1 LIALGF
7 LASLLAGLC
16 TAVGALP
23 VLAAWRISARRQD
36 VMLGFA
42 AGVMLAASA
51 FSLIVPGLDV
61 ATEDYG
67 EFAAAL
73 VVSIG
78 IMLGAVSLWVVNA
91 YVPHEHFIL
100 GREGGDT
107 SSLRRIWLFVIA
119 ITLHNFPEGMAVGV
133 GYGAGDIGRA
143 NALAIGIGLQNL
155 PEGLAVAVAL
165 TGQGYPRWQAFVVAL
180 ITGLVE
186 PIGGLLGVTAV
197 TIAQPLLPWGLAFAA
212 GAMIFVISSEIIPE
226 THRKGAKIESTFGLM
241 IGFVIMMT
249 LDVVL
254 G

>member
-23 VLAAWRISARRQD
+23 VLAAWRISPRRQD

-51 FSLIVPGLDV
+51 FSLILPGLDI
-61 ATEDYG
+61 AG
-67 EFAAAL
+67 ESHGELAASL
-73 VVSIG
+73 MVSAG
-78 IMLGAVSLWVVNA
+78 IMLGAVTLWLVNA

-100 GREGGDT
+100 GREGGDAA
-107 SSLRRIWLFVIA
+107 SLRRIWLFVIA

-133 GYGAGDIGRA
+133 GYGTGDIGRA
-143 NALAIGIGLQNL
+143 HALAIGIGLQNL
-155 PEGLAVAVAL
+155 PEGLAVALAL
-165 TGQGYPRWQAFVVAL
+165 VGQGYPRWQAFVVAL

-186 PIGGLLGVTAV
+186 PIGGLIGVTAV
-197 TIAQPLLPWGLAFAA
+197 TMAQPLLPWALAFAA

-241 IGFVIMMT
+241 IGFVVMMT